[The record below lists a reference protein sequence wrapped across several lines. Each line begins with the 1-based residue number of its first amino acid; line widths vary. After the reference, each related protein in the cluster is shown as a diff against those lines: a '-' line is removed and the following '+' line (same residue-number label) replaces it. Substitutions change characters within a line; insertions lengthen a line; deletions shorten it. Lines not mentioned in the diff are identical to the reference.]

1 VSKDLAERAIKLC
14 AEQYHFDGD
23 EAVRLL
29 GLDNV
34 RLVHGRRNEFSG
46 KSKKEKFVSPKPCFP
61 LPYSGELN
69 VNCCSGLRHNN
80 GLYTQCQTRVVREN
94 SVFCKQ
100 CQAQADKDREGI
112 PEYGTIEMR
121 QAVGIFEYIDPKGRK
136 PVSYTK
142 VMKKYKIT
150 QEQAVEEAAKFNI
163 NINEEHFIVPEGGS
177 KRGRPA
183 SKVVEKAA
191 KGSKGRPKKVKKV
204 IEIDG
209 DEEDLF
215 AALVADANADV
226 NADVNADTDTDVDAD
241 DNSKSAISKKKGKSE
256 EEKEA
261 ERLTK
266 EAEKALV
273 QQEKEAK
280 RLAEKLEK
288 EVKKKADE
296 EARAAK
302 KQADEEARA
311 AKKKADEEA
320 RVAKKKADEE
330 ARAAKKKADEEEK
343 ESKKATLKKEKETS
357 KNPAAA
363 PIASSEDEEPDVVKK
378 IEIEGK
384 KYLKSKKSGI
394 VYDYE
399 EYVKNGEQIMVGK
412 WNESTNKIDFNN
424 SNDEE
429 SEDEYDM

>member
-1 VSKDLAERAIKLC
+1 MNFESSVFVSESLNRQLLNVSKELAERAIKLC
-14 AEQYHFDGD
+14 AEHYNFDGD

-46 KSKKEKFVSPKPCFP
+46 KSKKEKIVSPKPCFP

-80 GLYTQCQTRVVREN
+80 GLYTQCQSGVVSEN
-94 SVFCKQ
+94 SGFCKQ

-163 NINEEHFIVPEGGS
+163 NINGDHFIVPEGGS

-191 KGSKGRPKKVKKV
+191 KGNKGRPKKVKKV

-226 NADVNADTDTDVDAD
+226 NADADTDAEAD

-302 KQADEEARA
+302 KQADEEAR
-311 AKKKADEEA
+311 
-320 RVAKKKADEE
+320 VAKKKADEE

-363 PIASSEDEEPDVVKK
+363 PIASSED
-378 IEIEGK
+378 
-384 KYLKSKKSGI
+384 
-394 VYDYE
+394 
-399 EYVKNGEQIMVGK
+399 
-412 WNESTNKIDFNN
+412 
-424 SNDEE
+424 
-429 SEDEYDM
+429 